1 MSNSS
6 TSGSPGQEH
15 FETDD
20 RPPAPG
26 GILTGLSDG
35 ACESVLSQ
43 ILSHRC
49 RPEVAPE
56 PLEDVA
62 VRVGEVFAALNARHR
77 RLVLAAMLKLTGR
90 PGHAA

>member
-1 MSNSS
+1 
-6 TSGSPGQEH
+6 
-15 FETDD
+15 
-20 RPPAPG
+20 
-26 GILTGLSDG
+26 
-35 ACESVLSQ
+35 VLSQ